1 MSNCLFCK
9 MVAGEIQPDVVLENE
24 HVLAFRDLNPQAPT
38 HILVIPK
45 KHIATVDEL
54 KSDDAVLVG
63 YMYLAAGE
71 IARQCG
77 ISESGYRTLINC
89 GSDGGQTVFHLHLHI
104 LGGRAM
110 HWPPG

>member
-1 MSNCLFCK
+1 MSDCLFCK

-45 KHIATVDEL
+45 KHITSINELDEA
-54 KSDDAVLVG
+54 DAPLLG
-63 YMYLAAGE
+63 QMYLAAGQV
-71 IARQCG
+71 AQQCG
-77 ISESGYRTLINC
+77 ISTSGYRTLINC
-89 GSDGGQTVFHLHLHI
+89 GNDGGQTVFHLHLHL